1 MIVITTTVNTRTNNN
16 RPDTDLYA
24 DMPPQGRGRSGRT
37 RPRTDE
43 QGEQTTATPTSP
55 RRDGPLRPDPTR
67 GRRGGRRGEP
77 TTTLPPKGEQTRAS
91 QRPTNS
97 NISNINT
104 NNNIMAPAPSQ
115 PGSIPRRPSPEASP
129 PEPRS
134 STAPNNHLDTPTTPL
149 RCAWRCDRIGQRRT
163 RRRFETARRC
173 PGL

>member
-24 DMPPQGRGRSGRT
+24 DMPPQGRAAQAGPDLGRT
-37 RPRTDE
+37 SK
-43 QGEQTTATPTSP
+43 Q
-55 RRDGPLRPDPTR
+55 RRRRSLRRQAPVGAGPLRPDPTR
-67 GRRGGRRGEP
+67 GRRGGSRGEP
-77 TTTLPPKGEQTRAS
+77 TTTLPPSGGSRRGRARGPPTATS
-91 QRPTNS
+91 ATSTPTSTTWLPPRPT
-97 NISNINT
+97 
-104 NNNIMAPAPSQ
+104 
-115 PGSIPRRPSPEASP
+115 SPLSRLEASP

-134 STAPNNHLDTPTTPL
+134 STAPNNHLDTPSTPL